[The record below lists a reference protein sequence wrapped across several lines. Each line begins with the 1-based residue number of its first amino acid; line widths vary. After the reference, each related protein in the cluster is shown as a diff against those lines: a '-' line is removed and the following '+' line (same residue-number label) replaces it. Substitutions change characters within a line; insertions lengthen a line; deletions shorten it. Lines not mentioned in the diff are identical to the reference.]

1 MNNVVDFPMYA
12 VNHEETRA
20 LWLALREILA
30 ARGVA
35 VADLPA
41 RWPRD
46 ELLNHWR
53 DPQLLLSQ
61 TCGYPLVTRLADV
74 QIVGCFHYAAEGCE
88 GANYRSLLVSQE
100 ANQHRTLA
108 DFRHRRAVC
117 NSPDSQSG
125 YNALLERVAPL
136 AESGRFF
143 SAVRWSGSHRQS
155 LIELQQGT
163 ADIAAID
170 CVSWA
175 LLQHHDPALL
185 AGLCVIGRSPLA
197 PGLPLISSKD
207 TPPAMMAL
215 LREALHQ
222 LVTGAQYRDICR
234 AQLID
239 DFSVVTRQPYAQLL
253 AWRAEAATRGVT
265 QL

>member
-30 ARGVA
+30 ARGVT
-35 VADLPA
+35 VADLPT

-46 ELLNHWR
+46 ELLSHWR

-61 TCGYPLVTRLADV
+61 TCGYPLVTLLPEV
-74 QIVGCFHYAAEGCE
+74 QIVGCFHYAAPGCE
-88 GANYRSLLVSQE
+88 GASYRSLLVSQ
-100 ANQHRTLA
+100 AVNQHLSLA

-125 YNALLERVAPL
+125 YNALLKMVAPL

-175 LLQHHDPALL
+175 LLQRHEPELL
-185 AGLCVIGRSPLA
+185 AGLCVIGRSPSA

-207 TPPAMMAL
+207 TPPATMAL
-215 LREALHQ
+215 LRKALHQ
-222 LVTGAQYRDICR
+222 LVSGAQYRDICR

-239 DFSVVTRQPYAQLL
+239 DFSVVTRRPYAQLL
-253 AWRAEAATRGVT
+253 AWRAEAAASGMTR
-265 QL
+265 L

>member
-1 MNNVVDFPMYA
+1 MSNVIDFPMYA

-20 LWLALREILA
+20 LWRALREILA

-35 VADLPA
+35 VDDLPT
-41 RWPRD
+41 RWPRE
-46 ELLNHWR
+46 ELLSHWD

-61 TCGYPLVTRLADV
+61 TCGYPLVTRLPEV
-74 QIVGCFHYAAEGCE
+74 QIVGCFHYAAAGCE
-88 GANYRSLLVSQE
+88 GANYRSLLVSQA

-108 DFRHRRAVC
+108 DFRQRRAVC

-125 YNALLERVAPL
+125 YNALRKMVAPL

-175 LLQHHDPALL
+175 LLQRHEPALL
-185 AGLCVIGRSPLA
+185 TGLSVIGRSPLA
-197 PGLPLISSKD
+197 PGLPLISGKD
-207 TPPAMMAL
+207 TPPATIAI
-215 LREALHQ
+215 LREGLHQ
-222 LVTGAQYRDICR
+222 LVSGAQYRDICE
-234 AQLID
+234 AQLIA
-239 DFSVVTRQPYAQLL
+239 DFSVVTRRPYAQLL
-253 AWRAEAATRGVT
+253 AWRDEAAASGVAR
-265 QL
+265 L